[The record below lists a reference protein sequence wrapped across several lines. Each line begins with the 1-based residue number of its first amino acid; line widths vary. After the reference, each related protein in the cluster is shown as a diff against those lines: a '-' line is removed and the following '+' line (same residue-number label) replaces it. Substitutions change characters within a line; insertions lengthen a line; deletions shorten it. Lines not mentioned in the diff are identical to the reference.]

1 MSLEL
6 IAQDNPILHRKAQ
19 TFNPRIPEFDLP
31 GTIDL
36 MFALMKEQGGIGL
49 AAPQV
54 GISKRFFVMK
64 VEGEEFVCVNPTVLK
79 YSKDKETVIEG
90 CLSYP
95 GKKVAVER
103 STTVKVRFLTAKGLS
118 RQMTLRGM
126 QARCFQHELDH
137 LNGITIPDRGEI
149 IDGDLQSL

>member
-6 IAQDNPILHRKAQ
+6 IAHDNPILHRKAK
-19 TFNPRIPEFDLP
+19 TFNPRIPEFDLHN
-31 GTIDL
+31 TIIQ
-36 MFALMKEQGGIGL
+36 MFVLMKQKNGIGL

-54 GISKRFFVMK
+54 GINKRFFIMLVD
-64 VEGEEFVCVNPTVLK
+64 GEEFVCINPTVLK
-79 YSKDKETVIEG
+79 YGKDKETVIEG

-95 GKKVAVER
+95 GQKVAVER
-103 STTVKVRFLTAKGLS
+103 STRIKVRFLTPKGLS
-118 RQMTLRGM
+118 RQMNLRGL

-149 IDGDLQSL
+149 IHGDLQSA